1 MSERLAIVIGGGVA
15 GLAAAWWLRRIGW
28 RVTILERAADLRD
41 AGYMIGLS
49 GPGLEIARRMG
60 LMPKLEAEACVVN
73 ENVYRDTRGR
83 ELLRL
88 RYREFLKDL
97 PYVALRR
104 TSLVQVLHE
113 ALDPGVEVHFST
125 HVTRLQDRENSASV
139 EVADGRT
146 FEGDLIIGADG
157 LRSYVRRQRFGP
169 DASYFK
175 PLGYRFATYD
185 LTDKLNLGVDFLS
198 YTQPG
203 HIVEYYT
210 LSDHRIAALHVWC
223 STESGPVS
231 ADQRWP
237 LIERASAHSHPSV
250 MQMIDLAKAEA
261 VTPVLDDLTLVDMP
275 EWRKGRVLLLGDAAH
290 CLTLISGQ
298 GAGMAM
304 ASAAILAEELAKG
317 EIEEALLRHDA
328 RLRPSIMRLQE
339 RSIKMGKLF
348 VPATPMSFHMRNIM
362 LRYMP
367 RSWLGQYF
375 QNAVKSEILASR
387 DVAVSA
393 T

>member
-1 MSERLAIVIGGGVA
+1 MRERQAIVIGAGVA

-28 RVTILERAADLRD
+28 RVTVLERAADLRD

-49 GPGLEIARRMG
+49 GPGLEVARRMG
-60 LMPKLEAEACVVN
+60 LMPKLEAAACVIN

-104 TSLVQVLHE
+104 TALVQALREV
-113 ALDPGVEVHFST
+113 LDPSVAVQFST
-125 HVTRLQDRENSASV
+125 HVTRVQGGPNGASV

-157 LRSYVRRQRFGP
+157 LRSYVRRQLFGP
-169 DASYFK
+169 DGSYFK

-185 LTDKLNLGVDFLS
+185 LADRLNLGADFVS

-223 STESGPVS
+223 SKETGPVA

-237 LIERASAHSHPSV
+237 LIERESARSHPSV

-261 VTPVLDDLTLVDMP
+261 AIPVLDDLTLVDMP

-298 GAGMAM
+298 GAGMAI
-304 ASAAILAEELAKG
+304 ASAGILAEELAKG
-317 EIEEALLRHDA
+317 GIEEALDRHRA
-328 RLRPSIMRLQE
+328 RLRPSIRRLQE

-375 QNAVKSEILASR
+375 QNAVKSEIIASQ
-387 DVAVSA
+387 DVATSA

>member
-1 MSERLAIVIGGGVA
+1 MSGRQAIVIGAGVA
-15 GLAAAWWLRRIGW
+15 GLAAAWWLHRIGW
-28 RVTILERAADLRD
+28 RVTVLERAADLRD

-49 GPGLEIARRMG
+49 GPGLEIARRMD
-60 LMPKLEAEACVVN
+60 LIPKLEAAACVVN

-104 TSLVQVLHE
+104 TSLVQALHD
-113 ALDPGVEVHFST
+113 ALDPGVEVQFSM
-125 HVTRLQDRENSASV
+125 HVTRVQDGENGASV
-139 EVADGRT
+139 EAANGRT
-146 FEGDLIIGADG
+146 FEGDLVIGADG
-157 LRSYVRRQRFGP
+157 LRSYVRRQLFSP

-175 PLGYRFATYD
+175 PLGYRFAAFD
-185 LTDKLNLGVDFLS
+185 VADKLNLGVDFLS

-223 STESGPVS
+223 SAENGPVS
-231 ADQRWP
+231 TDRRWP

-250 MQMIDLAKAEA
+250 RQMIDLAKGEA
-261 VTPVLDDLTLVDMP
+261 ITPVLDDLTLIDMP

-317 EIEEALLRHDA
+317 EIEQALLRHDA

-339 RSIKMGKLF
+339 RSRKMGKLF
-348 VPATPMSFHMRNIM
+348 VPATPVSFHMRNIM

-375 QNAVKSEILASR
+375 QNAVKSEILASQ
-387 DVAVSA
+387 DVAASA
-393 T
+393 